1 MGLIGRILDRSS
13 LSRPVD
19 SEKNERKNSALRWHN
34 KKELQKL
41 SVVVVDIAIDFVRS
55 PCIVHCL
62 ESPFCCLR
70 FAPMKTGF
78 YNWLVNSFK
87 VRYMQAISEAARK
100 IRAKRRKVEQER
112 GPREW
117 KYRSEEISTSVDLTT
132 WKWVAAEKKHGQ
144 EFQSLLE
151 MDAR

>member
-1 MGLIGRILDRSS
+1 MGLIGRILERSS

-19 SEKNERKNSALRWHN
+19 SGSTKKTSARIQRWDGTKKNCKNCPLLSSTLQSTLSGLHAL
-34 KKELQKL
+34 
-41 SVVVVDIAIDFVRS
+41 
-55 PCIVHCL
+55 CIVSSL
-62 ESPFCCLR
+62 LFCCLR

-117 KYRSEEISTSVDLTT
+117 KYRREDISTSVDSTT
-132 WKWVAAEKKHGQ
+132 WKWVAAAEKNTAKN
-144 EFQSLLE
+144 FNLF
-151 MDAR
+151 